1 MDNRPPLVRR
11 TLFANSLV
19 TLLFGAL
26 LLVDRVLVAGL
37 LGIASAVPVAIAG
50 VICVAFAPVLLVAS
64 RKRNLGSGEVALLI
78 AVDGA
83 WVIASLVVAAVA
95 PITTMGRGL
104 IVAQSALVAVFMAL
118 ESAGLRRLRPATA

>member
-1 MDNRPPLVRR
+1 MENRSLLIRR
-11 TLFANSLV
+11 TLLANALV

-26 LLVDRVLVAGL
+26 LLIDRELVVGL

-50 VICVAFAPVLLVAS
+50 VICVAFAPVLLVAA
-64 RKRNLGSGEVALLI
+64 RKRDLGSGQVALLI

-83 WVIASLVVAAVA
+83 WVIASIVVSAVA
-95 PITTMGRGL
+95 PVTAIGRGL
-104 IVAQSALVAVFMAL
+104 IVAQAALVAVFMIL